1 MNIFS
6 RDTRKIRLNGP
17 LPIDPETG
25 IYSRNFFI
33 ARLKEERERSKRT
46 SHRFSLLVVDAELLS
61 MALKGGA
68 RRFAHIHETRL
79 IENLFSTSRK
89 IDILGWFDAGKVGI
103 LMPYTE
109 ESGVLKVKDRI
120 SSRIRRNWPSSQ
132 RLRLEDFFQGYTFGG
147 GLPNDNGPSVDGNN
161 PTSSGCGHD
170 EKPLY
175 ADLLTS
181 TFSSSLKRLA
191 KRTVDILGSLFGIM
205 ITSPL
210 LVIIAILIKLTS
222 SGPILFRQVR
232 VGFLGR
238 SFIFLKFRSMAAGA
252 DQNLH
257 RRYVKELINARHETI
272 NRGTEE
278 NPLYKITNDPRVTPL
293 GRILRKSSLDELP
306 QLFNILK
313 GEMSL
318 VGPRPPIPYEVQQY
332 KLWHYGRFF
341 EVKPGLTG
349 LWQVSGRN
357 RTSFEDMV
365 RFDLQYAENWSLWL
379 DIKIILKTLTA
390 VFTTEGAY

>member
-6 RDTRKIRLNGP
+6 RHTRKIRLNGP

-25 IYSRNFFI
+25 IYSRNFFLV
-33 ARLKEERERSKRT
+33 RLREERERSKRT
-46 SHRFSLLVVDAELLS
+46 SHRFSLLVVDADLLS
-61 MALKGGA
+61 MALKAEA
-68 RRFAHIHETRL
+68 RWFSRIHETRL
-79 IENLFSTSRK
+79 IEKLFSVSRK
-89 IDILGWFDAGKVGI
+89 IDIWGWFDAGKVGI

-109 ESGVLKVKDRI
+109 ESGVLEVKDRI
-120 SSRIRRNWPSSQ
+120 CSRIRRNWPSSQ
-132 RLRLEDFFQGYTFGG
+132 RLNLEDFFQGYTFGG
-147 GLPNDNGPSVDGNN
+147 DLPNENGPSVNGYN
-161 PTSSGCGHD
+161 PTSSGYGHD
-170 EKPLY
+170 EKALY
-175 ADLLTS
+175 ADLLGS

-191 KRTVDILGSLFGIM
+191 KRTVDILGSLLGII

-222 SGPILFRQVR
+222 PGPILFRQVR

-238 SFIFLKFRSMAAGA
+238 SFIFLKFRSMVAGA

-257 RRYVKELINARHETI
+257 RRYVKELINARHEII

-278 NPLYKITNDPRVTPL
+278 DPLYKITDDPRVTPV
-293 GRILRKSSLDELP
+293 GRILRRTSLDELP

-318 VGPRPPIPYEVQQY
+318 VGPRPPILYEVEQY

-349 LWQVSGRN
+349 LWQVNGRS
-357 RTSFEDMV
+357 RTSFDDMV
-365 RFDLQYAENWSLWL
+365 RFDLQYAEHWSLWL